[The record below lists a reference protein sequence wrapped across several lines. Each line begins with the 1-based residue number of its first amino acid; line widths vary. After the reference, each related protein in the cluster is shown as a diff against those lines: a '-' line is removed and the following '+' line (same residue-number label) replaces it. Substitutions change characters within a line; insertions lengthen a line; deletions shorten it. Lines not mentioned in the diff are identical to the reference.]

1 MNKALIYIHG
11 SGGNIEEADHYRPLF
26 IDYDV
31 IGFDYKSCNP
41 WDARIEF
48 KEYFNTIQK
57 DYDEIII
64 IANSIGAYFVMCSLN
79 EYDIKKTYFISPV
92 VDMKK
97 LIENMMLWAN
107 VSIEEL
113 KEKKRIET
121 AFGETLDYEYYC
133 YVKDNP
139 LKWNKESY
147 ILYGEKD
154 NLTSL
159 ETIES
164 FAKETASHL
173 TIMKDGEHWFHT
185 DEQLKFLD
193 EWIKN
198 TL

>member
-1 MNKALIYIHG
+1 M
-11 SGGNIEEADHYRPLF
+11 
-26 IDYDV
+26 
-31 IGFDYKSCNP
+31 
-41 WDARIEF
+41 
-48 KEYFNTIQK
+48 
-57 DYDEIII
+57 
-64 IANSIGAYFVMCSLN
+64 AYAS
-79 EYDIKKTYFISPV
+79 
-92 VDMKK
+92 MKK

-113 KEKKRIET
+113 REKKKIET

-159 ETIES
+159 ETIDG